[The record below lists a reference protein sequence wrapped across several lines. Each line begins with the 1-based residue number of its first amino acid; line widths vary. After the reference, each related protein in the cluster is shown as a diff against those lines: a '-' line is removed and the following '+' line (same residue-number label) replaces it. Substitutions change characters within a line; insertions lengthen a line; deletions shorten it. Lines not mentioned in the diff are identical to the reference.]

1 MASKQSPNAEER
13 LLMVEEKARE
23 ALERFP
29 EPQPKISSKAVRDL
43 YQYVHPLWQAA
54 TAASQWDERQVE
66 AFAKQMQGTLIG
78 LRAGLNI
85 MRQPEG
91 GPQWIYDLFDCMDA
105 CIREWVD
112 MCVTDCSN
120 YDNDF
125 IRSTCISFCSLACSI
140 CLWNCMSS
148 YPAWDS

>member
-23 ALERFP
+23 ALEAFP
-29 EPQPKISSKAVRDL
+29 ESQPEISNKAVRDF

-66 AFAKQMQGTLIG
+66 AFAKQMQGTVIG

-91 GPQWIYDLFDCMDA
+91 GPQSFYDLFDCIDS
-105 CIREWVD
+105 CYRDFD
-112 MCVTDCSN
+112 MWATDCSAI
-120 YDNDF
+120 DNDF
-125 IRSTCISFCSLACSI
+125 IRGTCYSFCSLALTI
-140 CLWNCMSS
+140 CLWRCLES
-148 YPAWDS
+148 YPIWDS

>member
-23 ALERFP
+23 ALESFP
-29 EPQPKISSKAVRDL
+29 ESQPEISNKAVRDL

-66 AFAKQMQGTLIG
+66 AFAKQMQGTLLG

-91 GPQWIYDLFDCMDA
+91 GPQRYYDIFDCIEA
-105 CIREWVD
+105 CIREWID
-112 MCVTDCSN
+112 GCANDCSSIE
-120 YDNDF
+120 NDY
-125 IRSTCISFCSLACSI
+125 IRATCYSFCQLACSI
-140 CLWNCMSS
+140 CYIHCV
-148 YPAWDS
+148 YTERP